1 VFVFH
6 AWGSLERKASNVGFA
21 RELFK
26 AAIKVDP
33 KNEKVWSAWI
43 GMEEENGQLE
53 RADELR
59 IRRAE
64 QQWEFEVP
72 ANFTTR
78 PSAERSLN
86 SLVENLTKFFRARE
100 RSAEP
105 SSQRNLRSFLPE
117 DFQPDISAQDIIPS
131 LSTSSAALS
140 ESRAAAKK
148 LVETLRPKEKTARQK
163 EVERLLDDDDDLLE
177 VAMTV
182 PSRATELP
190 EVKLKSGPARS
201 PLLM

>member
-1 VFVFH
+1 MNI
-6 AWGSLERKASNVGFA
+6 SFA

-33 KNEKVWSAWI
+33 KNEKVWAAWI

-53 RADELR
+53 RADDLR

-86 SLVENLTKFFRARE
+86 TLMENLATFFKVRE
-100 RSAEP
+100 KSTE

-117 DFQPDISAQDIIPS
+117 DFQPNVSAQDIIPS
-131 LSTSSAALS
+131 LSTSSALS
-140 ESRAAAKK
+140 ESKAAAKR
-148 LVETLRPKEKTARQK
+148 LVESLRPKEKTARQR
-163 EVERLLDDDDDLLE
+163 EVERLLDDDNDDDGLLHQGCD
-177 VAMTV
+177 TL
-182 PSRATELP
+182 PSSSELP
-190 EVKLKSGPARS
+190 EVKLKRGPAR
-201 PLLM
+201 LLM